1 VRQQLRQ
8 CASILRQRQQ
18 LRQCASTLRQSMETH
33 HVFKDPK
40 STFME

>member
-8 CASILRQRQQ
+8 CASTLRQRQQ

-33 HVFKDPK
+33 HVFKDSK